1 MTAYAWKESTATQ
14 INNEL
19 DSREIK
25 SIQGRKSE
33 KAKVPYIKYAVIAVC
48 FFAALVTI
56 IALNMKSTELAAENS
71 RLNAQKTELIAEE
84 KSLNAKKEQMYNL
97 EYVEEYAINVLGMVK
112 MDKNNIT
119 YVELSNEERVRIAEP
134 EKNDSAILS
143 GISRTFNI
151 LLEYLN

>member
-1 MTAYAWKESTATQ
+1 MTAYAWKESVATQ
-14 INNEL
+14 VDAEL
-19 DSREIK
+19 ETREIK

-33 KAKVPYIKYAVIAVC
+33 KVKVPYIKYAVIAVC
-48 FFAALVTI
+48 FFVALISI
-56 IALNMKSTELAAENS
+56 IALNMKSAELAAENS
-71 RLNAQKTELIAEE
+71 RLNAQKDELIAEE

-97 EYVEEYAINVLGMVK
+97 EFVEDYAVNVLGMVK
-112 MDKNNIT
+112 MDKSNIT

>member
-1 MTAYAWKESTATQ
+1 MTAYAWKESSA
-14 INNEL
+14 IEMNNEPE
-19 DSREIK
+19 SKEIR
-25 SIQGRKSE
+25 SIQGRRAE
-33 KAKVPYIKYAVIAVC
+33 KIKVPYIKYTVIAVC
-48 FFAALVTI
+48 FFAVLITI
-56 IALNMKSTELAAENS
+56 ITLNMKTAELAAENS
-71 RLNAQKTELIAEE
+71 RLNAQKEALIAEE

-97 EYVEEYAINVLGMVK
+97 EFVEDYAVNVLGMVK
-112 MDKNNIT
+112 MDRSNIT